1 MKLKILSVVAFAS
14 CAAAAWTAAQKIGIY
29 SMIQRM
35 SQSEINSMEERVAYG
50 KMAIFFDDWLTSA
63 QLSSPVDSS
72 QYRSGLFS
80 LLAHISTIKAD
91 AAKDVAGNQNIEY
104 LISRIRSSYGD
115 SLYKFFGHPN

>member
-1 MKLKILSVVAFAS
+1 MA
-14 CAAAAWTAAQKIGIY
+14 
-29 SMIQRM
+29 
-35 SQSEINSMEERVAYG
+35 QSEPGSMEERITYG

-80 LLAHISTIKAD
+80 LLAHISTIKSD
-91 AAKDVAGNQNIEY
+91 AAKDPAGNQNIEY